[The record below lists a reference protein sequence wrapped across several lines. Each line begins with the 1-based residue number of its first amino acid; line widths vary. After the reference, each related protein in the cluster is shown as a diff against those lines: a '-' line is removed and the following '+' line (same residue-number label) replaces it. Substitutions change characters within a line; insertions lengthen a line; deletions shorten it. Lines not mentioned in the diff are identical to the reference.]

1 MTVEMA
7 ARRDQQDEDD
17 TINGPFLFGEGEGPQ
32 RLHQPLEAPELLQR
46 LTALLQMTP
55 GCEGVKVI
63 EVTRMDPPDSSGCN
77 WSSSLVLETNGVEP
91 EVYSLGYAHMFHSA
105 RESWNLK

>member
-7 ARRDQQDEDD
+7 ARREQDEDD
-17 TINGPFLFGEGEGPQ
+17 TVNGPFLFGEGEQ
-32 RLHQPLEAPELLQR
+32 ARRLHQPLERDELLQR
-46 LTALLQMTP
+46 LTALMQITQ
-55 GCEGVKVI
+55 GCERVRVI
-63 EVTRMDPPDSSGCN
+63 EVTRLDPPDSSGCN
-77 WSSSLVLETNGVEP
+77 WSSSLVLDPAGVEA

>member
-1 MTVEMA
+1 
-7 ARRDQQDEDD
+7 
-17 TINGPFLFGEGEGPQ
+17 
-32 RLHQPLEAPELLQR
+32 
-46 LTALLQMTP
+46 
-55 GCEGVKVI
+55 
-63 EVTRMDPPDSSGCN
+63 MDPPDSSGCN

>member
-1 MTVEMA
+1 MA
-7 ARRDQQDEDD
+7 ARREPQDDDD

-32 RLHQPLEAPELLQR
+32 RLHQPLERDELLQR
-46 LTALLQMTP
+46 LTALIQMTQ
-55 GCEGVKVI
+55 GCESVKVI
-63 EVTRMDPPDSSGCN
+63 EVTRLDPPDSSGCN
-77 WSSSLVLETNGVEP
+77 WSSSLVLDPAGTAA